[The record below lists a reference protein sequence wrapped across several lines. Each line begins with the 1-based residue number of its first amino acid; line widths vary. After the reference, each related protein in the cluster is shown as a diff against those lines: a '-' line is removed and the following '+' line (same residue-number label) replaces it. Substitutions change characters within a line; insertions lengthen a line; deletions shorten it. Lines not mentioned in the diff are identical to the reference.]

1 MTAHDEEKRLKRRK
15 KVKKVL
21 KIAGPVLGIA
31 TLVALQIVRAL
42 TNGSSEEEPEAGA
55 GPSLLDPPQSEPAF
69 DGPKYKVVY
78 HYSSGESYE
87 DDELFDS
94 YEKADA
100 AGRYGIA
107 CYWEGAETMEM
118 SNPGDYPLFDCDEP
132 DYEIVEAEE

>member
-1 MTAHDEEKRLKRRK
+1 MEKRNEEKRLKRRK

-21 KIAGPVLGIA
+21 KIAVKVLAIA
-31 TLVALQIVRAL
+31 APIVLYTVRAL
-42 TNGSSEEEPEAGA
+42 ANGSSEEKPEADVD
-55 GPSLLDPPQSEPAF
+55 PSLLDPPQSEPAF